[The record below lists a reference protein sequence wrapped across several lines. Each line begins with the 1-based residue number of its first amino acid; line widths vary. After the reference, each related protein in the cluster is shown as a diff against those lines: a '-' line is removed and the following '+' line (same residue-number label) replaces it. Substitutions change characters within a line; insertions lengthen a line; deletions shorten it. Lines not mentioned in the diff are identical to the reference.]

1 MTKLHNVYLGLGSN
15 LGQREENILQA
26 YEHIERLIGHIA
38 CQSAFFYS
46 EPWGFQSAHGFVN
59 TAIRVETALSP
70 FEVLKQT
77 QHIEKLLGKTA
88 AHATIRTSYE
98 ECQYQDRPIDIDI
111 LLFDDLT
118 IDEPALKI
126 PHPLMQEREFVMIP
140 LREVLP
146 ITYADREPSQ

>member
-1 MTKLHNVYLGLGSN
+1 MIKLHNVYIGLGSN

-26 YEHIERLIGHIA
+26 YGYIERLIGHIV

-46 EPWGFQSAHGFVN
+46 EPWGFQSTNGFVN
-59 TAIRVETALSP
+59 SAIRVETALSP
-70 FEVLKQT
+70 FEVLRQT
-77 QHIEKLLGKTA
+77 QHIEHLLGKTS
-88 AHATIRTSYE
+88 AHATIRQAHGV
-98 ECQYQDRPIDIDI
+98 CLYQDRPIDIDI
-111 LLFDDLT
+111 LLYDDLT
-118 IDEPALKI
+118 INEPELKI

>member
-1 MTKLHNVYLGLGSN
+1 MIKLHNVYLGLGSN

-26 YEHIERLIGHIA
+26 YEHIERLIGHIV

-59 TAIRVETALSP
+59 TAIRVETSLSP
-70 FEVLKQT
+70 FEVLHQT
-77 QHIEKLLGKTA
+77 QHIEHLLGKTA
-88 AHATIRTSYE
+88 EHATIRQSHDV
-98 ECQYQDRPIDIDI
+98 CLYQDRPIDIDI
-111 LLFDDLT
+111 LLYDNLCM
-118 IDEPALKI
+118 DEPELKI

>member
-1 MTKLHNVYLGLGSN
+1 MIKLHNVYLGLGSN

-26 YEHIERLIGHIA
+26 YEHIERLIGHIV

-59 TAIRVETALSP
+59 TAIRVETSLSP
-70 FEVLKQT
+70 FEVLHQT
-77 QHIEKLLGKTA
+77 QHIEHLLGKTA
-88 AHATIRTSYE
+88 AHATIRQSHDV
-98 ECQYQDRPIDIDI
+98 CLYQDRPIDIDI
-111 LLFDDLT
+111 LLYDNLCM
-118 IDEPALKI
+118 DEPELKI

>member
-1 MTKLHNVYLGLGSN
+1 MIKLHNVYLGLGSN

-26 YEHIERLIGHIA
+26 YEYIERLIGHIV

-59 TAIRVETALSP
+59 TAIRVETSLSP
-70 FEVLKQT
+70 FEVLHQT
-77 QHIEKLLGKTA
+77 QHIEHLLGKTA
-88 AHATIRTSYE
+88 AHATIRQSHDV
-98 ECQYQDRPIDIDI
+98 CLYQDRPIDIDI
-111 LLFDDLT
+111 LLYDNLCM
-118 IDEPALKI
+118 DEPELKI